1 MATLK
6 FFIRT
11 ETKNGKMVSIRC
23 RLRDGRDVSMFA
35 KTGLKTMPGHW
46 DKKNGLVKNIVD
58 ATYKDGVNSK
68 LRKLKDHILDRYV
81 NLTTPPDKDW
91 LQEAIDNF
99 YTPKKKNKEKTI
111 TLFSFIQDFID
122 KAPTRTTP
130 KTGNPVCYKQIREYE
145 RTFYYLKGYVAE
157 RCCELNFQDI
167 TLDFYHD
174 FIEYLQSEKT
184 ATNKSGEEVK
194 EPGLAK
200 NTIGKKVQTLK
211 IFLNAASDQGINNNR
226 QYKSHRFTSI
236 SEETES
242 IYLNETELQA
252 IYDLDLT
259 ENPKLD
265 KVRDLFIV
273 GCWTGLRYSDWDKV
287 TPANIKDGFLEL
299 KQAKTGGAVVIP
311 LHPTVEAVINKYGG
325 QLPQVISNQ
334 KFNEY
339 LKQVA
344 REAEL
349 TEKVHKAITKGGVR
363 ISVAHEKCEL
373 VTTHTGRRSFATNLY
388 KAGLPTLSIMQIT
401 GHRTEQS
408 FLKYIKVT
416 PREHAE
422 KLKQFWQE
430 RVKLKVV

>member
-11 ETKNGKMVSIRC
+11 ETKKGRMISIRC
-23 RLRDGRDVSMFA
+23 RLRDGRDVSLFA
-35 KTGLKTMPGHW
+35 KVGLKTMSGHW
-46 DKKNGLVKNIVD
+46 DKKNGVVKNIAD
-58 ATYKDGVNSK
+58 ATYKDEVNSK

-81 NLTTPPDKDW
+81 NLMTAPDKEW
-91 LQEAIDNF
+91 LQETIDHF
-99 YTPKKKNKEKTI
+99 YKPKENKTI

-130 KTGNPVCYKQIREYE
+130 KTGNSVCYKQIREYE
-145 RTFYYLKGYVAE
+145 RTFFHLKGYAAV
-157 RCCELNFQDI
+157 RDCKLDFQDI

-184 ATNKSGEEVK
+184 VTNKSGEVIK
-194 EPGLAK
+194 EAGLAK

-211 IFLNAASDQGINNNR
+211 IFLNAASDLGINDNR
-226 QYKSHRFTSI
+226 QYKSHRFTAI

-242 IYLNETELQA
+242 IYLNETELQT

-259 ENPKLD
+259 DDPKLD

-311 LHPTVEAVINKYGG
+311 LHPTVEAVIKKYKG
-325 QLPQVISNQ
+325 QLPEVISNQ

-339 LKQVA
+339 LKHVA
-344 REAEL
+344 RKAEL
-349 TEKVHKAITKGGVR
+349 TEKVHKAITKGGIR
-363 ISVAHEKCEL
+363 ISIAHEKCEL

-401 GHRTEQS
+401 GHKTEQA

-422 KLKQFWQE
+422 KLKLFWQE